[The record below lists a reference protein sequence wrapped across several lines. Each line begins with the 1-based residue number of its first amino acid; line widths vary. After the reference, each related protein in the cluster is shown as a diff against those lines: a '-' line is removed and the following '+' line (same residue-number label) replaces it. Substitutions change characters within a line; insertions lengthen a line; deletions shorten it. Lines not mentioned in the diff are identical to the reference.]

1 MYIHIYIFKYRF
13 IHIYIYICLQMP
25 ANKGGAATHAG
36 EQQHHQD
43 VCNSNYFAQTNTDR
57 SNYHVSYMRSA
68 ATKTIEDCTKAWYMM

>member
-1 MYIHIYIFKYRF
+1 
-13 IHIYIYICLQMP
+13 MP

-68 ATKTIEDCTKAWYMM
+68 TTKTRGLHQGLVYDVNM